1 MKFLEACLH
10 LYFRDFHPSFPVIH
24 RPTFERD
31 RTPPLLLL
39 SMCSIGCMFVG
50 TQAARDSGV
59 WIYERLHHVIVV
71 TRDAKMATEESRVA
85 VMLSALL
92 GQCFSFLY
100 GQPKQMLTAE
110 SFHGSLSTKARRS
123 GLSKQLQRNPIPDL
137 DVEPDK
143 LQKRWREWAKQ
154 ETLRRLTL
162 GLIVH
167 AAEST
172 IYSGKAR
179 FTVAQ
184 VTNTDGFS
192 DALFEASDAE
202 TWRDTV
208 LGRTRDTPEVFLP
221 SVLLAQTIVN
231 IHKSRELAETPFG
244 SELPL
249 PEFYGHMMGLARNHG
264 ILPVLQHPRSVT
276 PAHLRSLAA
285 LWHYTCVV
293 RLAPQDL
300 IQEAAGRG
308 GHPGSESIAEMQH
321 WAKTPVA
328 RLAALHCGHVLH
340 HAADLHDRGFLVPR

>member
-10 LYFRDFHPSFPVIH
+10 LYFRDFHPSFPIIH

-123 GLSKQLQRNPIPDL
+123 GLAKLQRNPIPDL
-137 DVEPDK
+137 DVESDK
-143 LQKRWREWAKQ
+143 LKKRWREWAKQ

-162 GLIVH
+162 GLTIH

-172 IYSGKAR
+172 IYSGRAR
-179 FTVAQ
+179 FMVGQ
-184 VTNTDGFS
+184 VCDPDGFS
-192 DALFEASDAE
+192 DALFEAKDAE
-202 TWRDTV
+202 TWRSIA
-208 LGRTRDTPEVFLP
+208 LGGVAPTPEHFLP
-221 SVLLAQTIVN
+221 SALLAQTIVN
-231 IHKSRELAETPFG
+231 IHKARELAQTPFG
-244 SELPL
+244 QELPL
-249 PEFYGHMMGLARNHG
+249 PEFYKHMMQLAGDHG
-264 ILPVLQHPRSVT
+264 IVAVLESPRNAA
-276 PAHLRSLAA
+276 PDHLRSLTA

-293 RLAPQDL
+293 RVAPQDL

-308 GHPGSESIAEMQH
+308 GNPTSDAV
-321 WAKTPVA
+321 AKTEQWANTPAA

-340 HAADLHDRGFLVPR
+340 HAADLHDRGFLLPR